1 MQKSAS
7 GPPSFRP
14 RLLPGLARTSRV
26 MVFPVRVF
34 TKICILAAVP
44 PEGEEKEETDETRRH
59 RRGDGKLRARARP
72 HAHTHRRWRIR
83 KEGPAL
89 VHELSGR
96 SWRPRLLGGHTKCL
110 NTVAAA
116 VQPHARPGR
125 DLISPP
131 SSLAYFSLYPS
142 ELSRNNSFKQLKD
155 VFKRLSPCS

>member
-1 MQKSAS
+1 MPRSAS

-44 PEGEEKEETDETRRH
+44 PEGDEKEETDETLRY
-59 RRGDGKLRARARP
+59 RRGDGRLRSRARP
-72 HAHTHRRWRIR
+72 QAHTHRRWRIR
-83 KEGPAL
+83 KEGPTL

-110 NTVAAA
+110 STVAAA

-125 DLISPP
+125 ELISPP
-131 SSLAYFSLYPS
+131 SSLAYFSLYPPEIS
-142 ELSRNNSFKQLKD
+142 GNNRFKQLKN
-155 VFKRLSPCS
+155 VFKRLNPCS